1 MRSQMSRLHIGYR
14 FQRLLWRRGS
24 GSLGRTGMTGVGL
37 EGDVGWF
44 STYTHDSGVDCG
56 HKNSCA
62 NGGSGM
68 EDCGL
73 RSIHEGG
80 II

>member
-1 MRSQMSRLHIGYR
+1 VATG
-14 FQRLLWRRGS
+14 
-24 GSLGRTGMTGVGL
+24 LGKPGADRDDRVGL
-37 EGDVGWF
+37 EGDVGF

-80 II
+80 IIRKLLNCPELDIDIPGLLE